1 MSSQNPMTSQ
11 QPMAMHWLIDRL
23 LVLCIVLV
31 LAGTC
36 ATLSA
41 AGFDRVGESVGLAAL
56 VAGLA
61 AAWWRG

>member
-1 MSSQNPMTSQ
+1 MTL
-11 QPMAMHWLIDRL
+11 HGLLDRL

-61 AAWWRG
+61 TAGWRG

>member
-1 MSSQNPMTSQ
+1 MTLHG
-11 QPMAMHWLIDRL
+11 PLDRL

-61 AAWWRG
+61 TAWWRG